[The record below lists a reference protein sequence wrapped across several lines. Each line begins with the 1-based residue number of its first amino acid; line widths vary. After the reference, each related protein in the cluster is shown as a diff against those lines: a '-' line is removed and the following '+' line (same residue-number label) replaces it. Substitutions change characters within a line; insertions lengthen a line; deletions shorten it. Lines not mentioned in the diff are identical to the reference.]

1 MEASHL
7 GRHITFF
14 TYCKEEFEHFA
25 VKLINAPVHCEGL
38 LDALQCSDAIKMII
52 LFFRLA
58 VAMSLNVNERDIFQ
72 IVKDTICWLLYL
84 KYCTLNI

>member
-25 VKLINAPVHCEGL
+25 LKLINAPVHCEEL

-52 LFFRLA
+52 LF
-58 VAMSLNVNERDIFQ
+58 
-72 IVKDTICWLLYL
+72 
-84 KYCTLNI
+84 